1 MKSTAA
7 ILLTVI
13 MCFVLASCGKADPIV
28 LPDRDNI
35 ANISVVIDGEIIYH
49 EDSAW
54 IDCVMSGI
62 ADAEPTSK
70 ESVHD
75 VPQVDDY
82 IKLDIQLYGGVSTVF
97 AYEEYGKYY
106 IEQPYQG
113 IYELDSDT
121 YSRII
126 ELGVN
131 K

>member
-49 EDSAW
+49 EDSSW
-54 IDCVMSGI
+54 IDSVMSGI

-70 ESVHD
+70 ESVQD

-82 IKLDIQLYGGVSTVF
+82 IKLDIQLFGGVSTVF
-97 AYEEYGKYY
+97 AYEEDGKYY

>member
-13 MCFVLASCGKADPIV
+13 MCFSLASCGKADPIV
-28 LPDRDNI
+28 LPDRDDI
-35 ANISVVIDGEIIYH
+35 ANISVVIDGETIYH

-54 IDCVMSGI
+54 IDSVMFGI

-70 ESVHD
+70 ESVQD

-97 AYEEYGKYY
+97 AYEEDGKYY

-121 YSRII
+121 YTLIT
-126 ELGVN
+126 EPGVN

>member
-13 MCFVLASCGKADPIV
+13 MCFVLASCCKADPIV

-49 EDSAW
+49 EDSSW
-54 IDCVMSGI
+54 IDSVMSGI

-70 ESVHD
+70 ESVQD

-82 IKLDIQLYGGVSTVF
+82 IKLDIQLFGGVSTVF
-97 AYEEYGKYY
+97 AYEEDGKYY

-113 IYELDSDT
+113 IYKLDSDA

>member
-13 MCFVLASCGKADPIV
+13 MCFALASCGKADPIV
-28 LPDRDNI
+28 LPDRDDI
-35 ANISVVIDGEIIYH
+35 ANISVVIDGETIYH

-54 IDCVMSGI
+54 IDSVMSGI

-70 ESVHD
+70 ESVQD

-97 AYEEYGKYY
+97 AYEEDGKYY

-121 YSRII
+121 YTLIT
-126 ELGVN
+126 EPGVN

>member
-49 EDSAW
+49 EDSSW
-54 IDCVMSGI
+54 IDSVMSGI

-70 ESVHD
+70 ESVQD

-82 IKLDIQLYGGVSTVF
+82 IKLDIQLFGGVSTVF
-97 AYEEYGKYY
+97 AYEEDGKYY

-113 IYELDSDT
+113 IYKLDSDT

>member
-1 MKSTAA
+1 
-7 ILLTVI
+7 

-49 EDSAW
+49 EDSSW
-54 IDCVMSGI
+54 IDSVMSGI

-97 AYEEYGKYY
+97 AYEEDGKYY

>member
-49 EDSAW
+49 EDSSW
-54 IDCVMSGI
+54 IDSVMSGI

-70 ESVHD
+70 ESVQD

-82 IKLDIQLYGGVSTVF
+82 IKLDIQLFGGVSTVF
-97 AYEEYGKYY
+97 AYEKDGKYY

>member
-13 MCFVLASCGKADPIV
+13 MCFVLTSCGKADPIV

-49 EDSAW
+49 EDSSW
-54 IDCVMSGI
+54 IDSVMSGI

-70 ESVHD
+70 ESVQD

-82 IKLDIQLYGGVSTVF
+82 IKLDIQLFGGVSTVF
-97 AYEEYGKYY
+97 AYEEDGKYY

-113 IYELDSDT
+113 IYKLDSDT